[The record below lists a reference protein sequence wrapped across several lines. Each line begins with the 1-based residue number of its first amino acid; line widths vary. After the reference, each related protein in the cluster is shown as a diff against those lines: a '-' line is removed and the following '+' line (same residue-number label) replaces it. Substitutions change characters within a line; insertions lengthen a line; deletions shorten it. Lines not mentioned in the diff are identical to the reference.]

1 MPVNTETVCL
11 SPCGPLTAATI
22 APLAAHAR
30 DAIAGGAASL
40 VVDLGDV
47 TNLDRR
53 ALDVL
58 LNIAGE
64 ARRSGGSFAL
74 ASPNGLCADILRI
87 TQVDQAIA
95 ILPSLVEAG

>member
-1 MPVNTETVCL
+1 MPLTTETVCL
-11 SPCGPLTAATI
+11 SPCGPLTATTI
-22 APLAAHAR
+22 APLATHAR
-30 DAIAGGAASL
+30 DAIAAGAASL
-40 VVDLGDV
+40 VVDLGEV

-64 ARRSGGSFAL
+64 ARRSGGSLAL

-87 TQVDQAIA
+87 TQVDQAIP
-95 ILPSLVEAG
+95 ILPDLARAG